1 MMSYWVLMLSWHVIS
16 CVTVQQL
23 TNSER
28 NTDKWSQQ
36 MREYNIA
43 IEQRLDVN
51 DANLSKEINMV
62 ERWKNLAVEDEDPE
76 FFDE

>member
-1 MMSYWVLMLSWHVIS
+1 
-16 CVTVQQL
+16 
-23 TNSER
+23 
-28 NTDKWSQQ
+28 

-43 IEQRLDVN
+43 IKNRLDVK